1 MAKKLKHNE
10 IKAYRESAF
19 KKQKGIDPISLLPIT
34 DPVLDHDHK
43 TGHIRQVLQRE
54 VNAFEGKVINA
65 FNRYFKHL
73 GVSKEDAVIQL
84 VQYWGQDYSENP
96 IHPKHLTDKD
106 KLVRKY
112 KRLLKQSKRESTKEK
127 YRKLIS
133 LCQGT
138 SSEP

>member
-1 MAKKLKHNE
+1 MAKKLKHKE
-10 IKAYRESAF
+10 IKLYREAAL
-19 KKQKGIDPISLLPIT
+19 KKQKGIDPISGLPIT

-43 TGHIRQVLQRE
+43 TGHVRQVLQRE

-84 VQYWGQDYSENP
+84 VEYWGQDYSENP

-106 KLVRKY
+106 KLLRKY
-112 KRLLKQSKRESTKEK
+112 KRLLKRSKRESTKEK
-127 YRKLIS
+127 YRKLI
-133 LCQGT
+133 LGLK
-138 SSEP
+138 